1 MNLLRTLIGPVWV
14 LDAVLSADGSHT
26 LTAWRCRPGH
36 VPEPAACDPAAV
48 AGGVAVVTVRG
59 HGVVTKPL
67 AAETVIARVR
77 AEGGTFLLSEAEDEV
92 SFVRRERVHPVL
104 SELERNGIR
113 PQFVGVAL
121 SPEAAAEA
129 FRKALRWRL
138 LLRLTPEG
146 SVLAR
151 TAVRRTGPLL
161 LGLFFCLLAA
171 NAVFSPR
178 LEARRQRLQ
187 AQLEVRERS
196 ASTAAAAG
204 VRQRELEAAFLA
216 RPIASYAVVGD
227 RIGGAVP
234 RRVVLTRLEIEPL
247 AGRFEAG
254 KPLLRRERRAVAEGT
269 APVAADI
276 TEFVQAL
283 SALGCCRRVQVTHVE
298 RERDGERLIFKL
310 EAEL

>member
-67 AAETVIARVR
+67 AAETVVARVR
-77 AEGGTFLLSEAEDEV
+77 AEGGTFLHSEAGDEV

-104 SELERNGIR
+104 SELERNEIR

-146 SVLAR
+146 SALAR
-151 TAVRRTGPLL
+151 AVVRRGGVPCCW
-161 LGLFFCLLAA
+161 GCSS
-171 NAVFSPR
+171 VFWPR
-178 LEARRQRLQ
+178 MPYSVPGWRPGGNDCRRNSKFG
-187 AQLEVRERS
+187 S
-196 ASTAAAAG
+196 A
-204 VRQRELEAAFLA
+204 
-216 RPIASYAVVGD
+216 P
-227 RIGGAVP
+227 P
-234 RRVVLTRLEIEPL
+234 RR
-247 AGRFEAG
+247 
-254 KPLLRRERRAVAEGT
+254 LLRRECGSGSWRRRFWRV
-269 APVAADI
+269 PSPRMPW
-276 TEFVQAL
+276 
-283 SALGCCRRVQVTHVE
+283 SAIGLAGPFPGVWC
-298 RERDGERLIFKL
+298 
-310 EAEL
+310 